1 MISLIAL
8 VSDAYAQQQVSD
20 TLKFMNDY
28 RKFVSFVVSQPSLTR
43 PLADSLIAR
52 QDTLMH
58 QYRTIKPLLNDLQ
71 VEEYNNL
78 KGRYTKKLLEYRGD
92 RFTDSLEAAGD
103 SISKTAGRAG
113 KAGNRNTPGT
123 LSRNAP
129 VRTVFYHGAYAL

>member
-1 MISLIAL
+1 MKKILIILSLLTFISK
-8 VSDAYAQQQVSD
+8 AYAQQQVSD

-43 PLADSLIAR
+43 PIADSLIAR

-58 QYRTIKPLLNDLQ
+58 QYRQIKPQLNDSQ
-71 VEEYNNL
+71 VEEYNRL

-103 SISKTAGRAG
+103 SISKTAGRVG
-113 KAGNRNTPGT
+113 KAVGGFFKGMFER
-123 LSRNAP
+123 
-129 VRTVFYHGAYAL
+129 

>member
-1 MISLIAL
+1 MKKILIILSLLTFISK
-8 VSDAYAQQQVSD
+8 AYAQQQVSD

-43 PLADSLIAR
+43 PIADSLIAR

-58 QYRTIKPLLNDLQ
+58 QYRQIKPQLDDSQ
-71 VEEYNNL
+71 VEEYNRL

-103 SISKTAGRAG
+103 SISKTAGRVG
-113 KAGNRNTPGT
+113 KAVGGFFKGMFER
-123 LSRNAP
+123 
-129 VRTVFYHGAYAL
+129 

>member
-1 MISLIAL
+1 MYHISKKILIIL
-8 VSDAYAQQQVSD
+8 SLLTFMSKAYAQQQVPD

-43 PLADSLIAR
+43 PIADSLIAR

-58 QYRTIKPLLNDLQ
+58 QYRQIKPQLDDSQ
-71 VEEYNNL
+71 VEEYNRL

-103 SISKTAGRAG
+103 SISKTAGRVG
-113 KAGNRNTPGT
+113 KAVGGFFKGMFER
-123 LSRNAP
+123 
-129 VRTVFYHGAYAL
+129 

>member
-1 MISLIAL
+1 MKKILII
-8 VSDAYAQQQVSD
+8 VSMLLFIGEAYAQQQVSD

-28 RKFVSFVVSQPSLTR
+28 RKFVSFVVSQPSLSK

-52 QDTLMH
+52 QDTLMY
-58 QYRTIKPLLNDLQ
+58 QYRALKPKLNDMQ
-71 VEEYNNL
+71 VEEYNRL

-113 KAGNRNTPGT
+113 KAVSGFFKG
-123 LSRNAP
+123 L
-129 VRTVFYHGAYAL
+129 FEQ

>member
-1 MISLIAL
+1 MKKFLTI
-8 VSDAYAQQQVSD
+8 VSMLMLMGEAYAQQPVSD

-28 RKFVSFVVSQPSLTR
+28 RKFVSFVVSQPSLSR

-58 QYRTIKPLLNDLQ
+58 QYRVLKPQLNDLQ
-71 VEEYNNL
+71 VEEYNRL

-113 KAGNRNTPGT
+113 KAIGGFFKG
-123 LSRNAP
+123 L
-129 VRTVFYHGAYAL
+129 FEQ

>member
-1 MISLIAL
+1 MKKVLIIVYML
-8 VSDAYAQQQVSD
+8 MFIGEAYAQHQVSD

-43 PLADSLIAR
+43 PMADSLIAR

-58 QYRTIKPLLNDLQ
+58 QYRTIKPQLNDVQ
-71 VEEYNNL
+71 VEEYNRL

-113 KAGNRNTPGT
+113 KAVGGFFKG
-123 LSRNAP
+123 L
-129 VRTVFYHGAYAL
+129 FEQ